1 MSRKT
6 LGYVSEMTDSQGA
19 PARKRERLVAGASKL
34 LHHNGVAATSLA
46 EIAQAADVPLGNVY
60 YYFKSKDELI
70 RAVLAEH
77 IEEVDTMLNTLD
89 AIPAPTDRLKAL
101 VRRWDHMREV
111 VARYG
116 CPFGTL
122 ACELDRRSDGLDV
135 EAAGPIRR
143 ILDWSAAQIQ
153 HLSSADPHELAIT
166 LFAAVQ
172 GGALLANALRDP
184 TIMSGQVQRLERW
197 IDTLAAQGPHAT
209 VPPAN

>member
-1 MSRKT
+1 MSHKT
-6 LGYVSEMTDSQGA
+6 RDYVSEMTDSRAA
-19 PARKRERLVAGASKL
+19 PAGKRARLVAGASKL
-34 LHHNGVAATSLA
+34 VHHNGVAATSLA

-70 RAVLAEH
+70 RAVVAEY
-77 IEEVDTMLNTLD
+77 IEDVDTMLNTLD
-89 AIPAPTDRLKAL
+89 AIPAPADRLKAL

-111 VARYG
+111 IARYG

-122 ACELDRRSDGLDV
+122 ASELDRRSDGLDV
-135 EAAGPIRR
+135 EAAGPMRR

-166 LFAAVQ
+166 LFAGVQ

-184 TIMSGQVQRLERW
+184 DLMSGQVQRLECW
-197 IDTLAAQGPHAT
+197 IDTLATEGPALRKGIG
-209 VPPAN
+209 

>member
-1 MSRKT
+1 MPLKR
-6 LGYVSEMTDSQGA
+6 LGYVSEMADSQRA
-19 PARKRERLVAGASKL
+19 PAGKRERLVAGASEL
-34 LHHNGVAATSLA
+34 LHHQGVAATSLA

-70 RAVLAEH
+70 RAVVAEH
-77 IEEVDTMLNTLD
+77 IEEVDTMLNALD
-89 AIPAPTDRLKAL
+89 AIPAPADRLKAL
-101 VRRWDHMREV
+101 VRRWDHMREI

-116 CPFGTL
+116 CPVGTL

-166 LFAAVQ
+166 LFAGVQ

-184 TIMSGQVQRLERW
+184 DIMSGQVQRLERW
-197 IDTLAAQGPHAT
+197 IDTLAAHGPRAT
-209 VPPAN
+209 EDA

>member
-1 MSRKT
+1 MPLKS
-6 LGYVSEMTDSQGA
+6 LDFVSEMTDSRGA
-19 PARKRERLVAGASKL
+19 PAGKRERLVAGASEL
-34 LHHNGVAATSLA
+34 VHHNGVAATTLA
-46 EIAQAADVPLGNVY
+46 DIAQAADVPLGNVY

-70 RAVLAEH
+70 RAVVAEY
-77 IEEVDTMLNTLD
+77 IEEIDTMLNTLD
-89 AIPAPTDRLKAL
+89 AIPAPADRLKAL

-116 CPFGTL
+116 CPFATL

-153 HLSSADPHELAIT
+153 HLSSADPDELAIT
-166 LFAAVQ
+166 LFAGVQ

-197 IDTLAAQGPHAT
+197 IDTLSAQGPRAT
-209 VPPAN
+209 VPPAI

>member
-1 MSRKT
+1 MPLKSP
-6 LGYVSEMTDSQGA
+6 GYVSEMADSQGA
-19 PARKRERLVAGASKL
+19 PAGKRERLVAGASEL
-34 LHHNGVAATSLA
+34 LHHQGVAATSLA

-70 RAVLAEH
+70 RAVIAGH

-89 AIPAPTDRLKAL
+89 AIPAPADRLKAL

-116 CPFGTL
+116 CSFGTL

-135 EAAGPIRR
+135 EAAGPIHR

-153 HLSSADPHELAIT
+153 HLSSADPHELAMT
-166 LFAAVQ
+166 LFAGVQ
-172 GGALLANALRDP
+172 GAALLANALRDP
-184 TIMSGQVQRLERW
+184 EIMSGQVQRLERW
-197 IDTLAAQGPHAT
+197 IDTLAAQGPPAT

>member
-1 MSRKT
+1 
-6 LGYVSEMTDSQGA
+6 MTNSQGA
-19 PARKRERLVAGASKL
+19 PAGKRERLVAGASEL
-34 LHHNGVAATSLA
+34 VHHNGVAATTLA

-70 RAVLAEH
+70 RGVVAAH
-77 IEEVDTMLNTLD
+77 IEEVDAVLNTLD
-89 AIPAPTDRLKAL
+89 AIPAPADRLKAL
-101 VRRWDHMREV
+101 VRRWDQMREV

-116 CPFGTL
+116 CPIATL

-143 ILDWSAAQIQ
+143 ILDWAAAQIE

-166 LFAAVQ
+166 LFAGVQ
-172 GGALLANALRDP
+172 GGALLTNALRDP

-197 IDTLAAQGPHAT
+197 IDTLATQGPRAT
-209 VPPAN
+209 VPPAI

>member
-1 MSRKT
+1 MPLKR
-6 LGYVSEMTDSQGA
+6 LDCVSEMTDSQGA
-19 PARKRERLVAGASKL
+19 PAGKRERLVAGASEL
-34 LHHNGVAATSLA
+34 VHHNGVAATTLA

-70 RAVLAEH
+70 RAVLAAH
-77 IEEVDTMLNTLD
+77 IEEVDAMLNTLD
-89 AIPAPTDRLKAL
+89 AIPAPADRLKAL

-122 ACELDRRSDGLDV
+122 ACELDQRSDGLGV

-143 ILDWSAAQIQ
+143 ILDWSAAQIE

-166 LFAAVQ
+166 LFAGVQ
-172 GGALLANALRDP
+172 GGALLANALRDSD
-184 TIMSGQVQRLERW
+184 IMSGQVQRLERW
-197 IDTLAAQGPHAT
+197 IDSLAAQGPRAT
-209 VPPAN
+209 VPPAI

>member
-1 MSRKT
+1 
-6 LGYVSEMTDSQGA
+6 
-19 PARKRERLVAGASKL
+19 
-34 LHHNGVAATSLA
+34 
-46 EIAQAADVPLGNVY
+46 
-60 YYFKSKDELI
+60 
-70 RAVLAEH
+70 
-77 IEEVDTMLNTLD
+77 
-89 AIPAPTDRLKAL
+89 
-101 VRRWDHMREV
+101 MREV

-143 ILDWSAAQIQ
+143 VLDWSAAQIQ

-184 TIMSGQVQRLERW
+184 DIMSGQVQRLERW

>member
-1 MSRKT
+1 MSLKR
-6 LGYVSEMTDSQGA
+6 LGWVSEMTDSQGA
-19 PARKRERLVAGASKL
+19 PAGKRERLVAGARQL
-34 LHHNGVAATSLA
+34 VHHNGVAATTLA
-46 EIAQAADVPLGNVY
+46 DIAQAADVPLGNVY

-70 RAVLAEH
+70 RAVVAEY
-77 IEEVDTMLNTLD
+77 IEDVDTMLNTLD
-89 AIPAPTDRLKAL
+89 AIPAPADRLKAL

-111 VARYG
+111 IARYG

-135 EAAGPIRR
+135 EASGPMRR

-166 LFAAVQ
+166 LFAGVQ

-184 TIMSGQVQRLERW
+184 DIMSGQVQRLECW
-197 IDTLAAQGPHAT
+197 IDTLAAEGPALRKGIG
-209 VPPAN
+209 

>member
-1 MSRKT
+1 MPLKRLDS
-6 LGYVSEMTDSQGA
+6 VSEMTDSQRA
-19 PARKRERLVAGASKL
+19 PAGKRERLVAGASKL
-34 LHHNGVAATSLA
+34 LHHNGAAATSLA

-60 YYFKSKDELI
+60 YYFKSKDALI
-70 RAVLAEH
+70 RAVLAER
-77 IEEVDTMLNTLD
+77 IEEVDTMLNNLD

-166 LFAAVQ
+166 LLAGVQ

-184 TIMSGQVQRLERW
+184 DIMSGEVQRLERW
-197 IDTLAAQGPHAT
+197 IDTLAAQGPGAT

>member
-1 MSRKT
+1 
-6 LGYVSEMTDSQGA
+6 MTDSPGA
-19 PARKRERLVAGASKL
+19 RAGKRERLVAGASEL

-46 EIAQAADVPLGNVY
+46 DIAQAADVPLGNVY

-70 RAVLAEH
+70 RAVVAEH
-77 IEEVDTMLNTLD
+77 TEEVDSMLNNLD
-89 AIPAPTDRLKAL
+89 AIPAPADRLKAL
-101 VRRWDHMREV
+101 VRRWDQMREV

-116 CPFGTL
+116 CAFGTL

-153 HLSSADPHELAIT
+153 HLGAADPDQLAVT
-166 LFAAVQ
+166 LFAGVQ

-184 TIMSGQVQRLERW
+184 DIMSGQVRHLEQW
-197 IDTLAAQGPHAT
+197 IDTLTAWGPRA
-209 VPPAN
+209 PAPRAH

>member
-1 MSRKT
+1 MPLKR
-6 LGYVSEMTDSQGA
+6 LDCISEMTDSRGA
-19 PARKRERLVAGASKL
+19 PAGKRERLVGGASEL

-46 EIAQAADVPLGNVY
+46 DIATAADVPLGNIY

-70 RAVLAEH
+70 RAVVAAH
-77 IEEVDTMLNTLD
+77 VEEVDTMLNTLD
-89 AIPAPTDRLKAL
+89 AIPAPADRLKAL
-101 VRRWDHMREV
+101 VRRWEDMREV

-153 HLSSADPHELAIT
+153 HLGSADPHDLAIT
-166 LFAAVQ
+166 LFAGVQ

-184 TIMSGQVQRLERW
+184 DVMSGQVQRLERW
-197 IDTLAAQGPHAT
+197 IDTLAVQGPRAT
-209 VPPAN
+209 VPPAI

>member
-1 MSRKT
+1 MPLKR
-6 LGYVSEMTDSQGA
+6 LGYVSEMADSQRA
-19 PARKRERLVAGASKL
+19 PAGKRERLVAGASEL
-34 LHHNGVAATSLA
+34 LHHQGVAATSLA

-70 RAVLAEH
+70 RAVVAEH
-77 IEEVDTMLNTLD
+77 IEEVDTMLNALD
-89 AIPAPTDRLKAL
+89 AIPAPADRLKAL
-101 VRRWDHMREV
+101 VRRWDHMREI

-116 CPFGTL
+116 CPVGTL

-166 LFAAVQ
+166 LFAGVQ

-184 TIMSGQVQRLERW
+184 DIMSGQVQRLERW
-197 IDTLAAQGPHAT
+197 IDTLAAIGPGAT
-209 VPPAN
+209 VPPAT